1 MRSKAIVQAM
11 LENGMLDPAKH
22 NPNDFITYTV
32 SACKLLEERLKDV
45 KQHEE
50 IAEVVAGMFDSG
62 FCNPKEQKD
71 PSEWTMFAEAAID
84 ELKVI

>member
-11 LENGMLDPAKH
+11 LENGMLDSEKH
-22 NPNDFITYTV
+22 NPNDFITYTT
-32 SACKLLEERLKDV
+32 SAAKLREERLKDV
-45 KQHEE
+45 KKHEE
-50 IAEVVAGMFDSG
+50 IAEIVAAMFDSG
-62 FCNPKEQKD
+62 FCNRKDQKD

>member
-1 MRSKAIVQAM
+1 MRSKGIIQAM
-11 LENGMLDPAKH
+11 LDNGMLDPAKH

-32 SACKLLEERLKDV
+32 SAAKLLEERLKDV

-50 IAEVVAGMFDSG
+50 IAELVAGMFDAG
-62 FCNPKEQKD
+62 FCDRKLQKD

>member
-1 MRSKAIVQAM
+1 MRSKSIVLAM
-11 LENGMLDPAKH
+11 LDNGMLDPDKH

-32 SACKLLEERLKDV
+32 SATKLLEERLKDV

-50 IAEVVAGMFDSG
+50 IAELVASMFDSG
-62 FCNPKEQKD
+62 FCNRKEQKD